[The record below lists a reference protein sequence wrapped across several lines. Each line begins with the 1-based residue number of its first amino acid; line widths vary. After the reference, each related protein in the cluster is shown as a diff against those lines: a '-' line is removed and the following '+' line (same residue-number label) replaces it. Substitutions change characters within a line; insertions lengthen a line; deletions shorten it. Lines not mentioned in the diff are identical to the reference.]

1 MLFTCSLFTATTYPL
16 PSSYPSIFSPS
27 SLTTSKRGILAAT
40 PSTPRPLPTS
50 ISLLSSFTLSP
61 SGLPALFSNY
71 ATFLDKC
78 VKRKVDWEA
87 VGAGDAIDGDEV
99 KELRDEMWVLADGF
113 GVREGGE
120 ESELGED
127 EERGKQWEED
137 MIDED

>member
-1 MLFTCSLFTATTYPL
+1 M
-16 PSSYPSIFSPS
+16 
-27 SLTTSKRGILAAT
+27 
-40 PSTPRPLPTS
+40 
-50 ISLLSSFTLSP
+50 
-61 SGLPALFSNY
+61 
-71 ATFLDKC
+71 
-78 VKRKVDWEA
+78 KRKVDWEA

-127 EERGKQWEED
+127 EERGEQWEED